1 MGGQHGRL
9 RGELGAA
16 LRTDHSW
23 EVLEAGRGVA
33 LKLPRPGIEGREG
46 GLGEAPGGRTV
57 MEEARWVVGR
67 GERVHPQPLPPGSAG
82 QHFPTR
88 RTDRKSTRLNSSH
101 TLASRMPS
109 SA

>member
-67 GERVHPQPLPPGSAG
+67 GERGGGGVMRAVV
-82 QHFPTR
+82 PTR
-88 RTDRKSTRLNSSH
+88 TRAHSSGH
-101 TLASRMPS
+101 GQ
-109 SA
+109 